1 MTNSVARDNY
11 VHDETKGIFLSESNN
26 NQIYN
31 NIISNSKDGIYLKSS
46 SSNNKIYN
54 NTVTHAV
61 SNGIL
66 VNVGSSRNTFY
77 SNTIINSTGGG
88 YGINVKDPSTSI
100 DNIFEN
106 NRLIN
111 SRERID

>member
-1 MTNSVARDNY
+1 MTNSVARNNN

-31 NIISNSKDGIYLKSS
+31 NIISNSKDGIYLKSG
-46 SSNNKIYN
+46 SSNNEIYN
-54 NTVTHAV
+54 NNVTDAI
-61 SNGIL
+61 SNATL

-77 SNTIINSTGGG
+77 SNTIINASSDG

-106 NRLIN
+106 NHLMN
-111 SRERID
+111 SRESLQ